1 MKNHRIQYLAISL
14 LLLLC
19 LLLIAFSPASSAQ
32 TSDGPNLQERRENLE
47 RLRKAVAGIADQIE
61 TQRAK
66 QSRLQ
71 KKIKKHDIELAKT
84 AKESFALKQETKS
97 LDSRKDE
104 LDGQQKQLKIKINQ
118 QREAIA
124 AQVVAAYHLREHNQI
139 AQWLSQKNPVAA
151 RRQIEALGLISSHTN
166 TQLVAFENSLQDLAS
181 IESALKDNQ
190 AKLAVNLEETA
201 NKEKR
206 LREQRDKRLKLL
218 ASLQEEIAKNEK
230 RHAQSV
236 SEENEL
242 EDLLASLEI
251 NAEIKAKKALLKSS
265 EVAQANFEKGRRS
278 GFSGPFGQAKGKLF
292 WPTKGAQITS
302 YGSKKQGSSSR
313 SKGVMIAGNA
323 GSPVYSIF
331 PGVVIFADYLPAQ
344 GMLMIIDHG
353 DGYWSLYGHNE
364 SLLSSVGDYVE
375 ESQPIAT
382 VGASGG
388 LKSASLYF
396 EIRQKGQ
403 PTNPA
408 DWCQRS

>member
-1 MKNHRIQYLAISL
+1 MKSHRIQYLASSL
-14 LLLLC
+14 LLMFCVLLVA
-19 LLLIAFSPASSAQ
+19 ISPTLPAQ
-32 TSDGPNLQERRENLE
+32 TNESPTLEERRENLK
-47 RLRKAVAGIADQIE
+47 RLRKAVADIADQIE
-61 TQRAK
+61 TQRVK

-84 AKESFALKQETKS
+84 AKESFALKQEAKS
-97 LDSRKDE
+97 LDSRKDK
-104 LDGQQKQLKIKINQ
+104 LGGQQKQLNNKIDK

-124 AQVVAAYHLREHNQI
+124 AQIVAAYHLREHNQI

-166 TQLVAFENSLQDLAS
+166 TQLLAFENSLHKLAN
-181 IESALKDNQ
+181 IESALDDNQ
-190 AKLAVNLEETA
+190 VKIAANLEEIE

-218 ASLQEEIAKNEK
+218 ASLQEEMAKNEK

-265 EVAQANFEKGRRS
+265 EVAQTNFEKGQRS
-278 GFSGPFGQAKGKLF
+278 GFTGPFSQAQGKLF
-292 WPTKGAQITS
+292 WPTKGRQITK
-302 YGSKKQGSSSR
+302 YGSKKQGSNSR

-364 SLLSSVGDYVE
+364 SLLNSVGDYVE

-396 EIRQKGQ
+396 EIRKKGQ

-408 DWCQRS
+408 NWCQSS